1 MAASF
6 QLVPQGIACHSYN
19 KDRTRELVLGYCLQ
33 SNRISLNPYTWR
45 RVDIALSPNNNELVI
60 YGGCEFAI
68 SSWKEKYRLGEHDMN
83 ISCIDWSHVT
93 NQIVTCGHDRN
104 AFVWT
109 FNEGEAKWEPS
120 LVILRIEHAALHCR
134 WSPNGKK
141 FAVTSSSKCVQVCH
155 YESDNKW
162 WVSKQIKKPHKSS
175 VLCVAWHPN
184 NQLLITGAADFKCRL
199 FSAYAPG
206 NEATGRGPDYG
217 TEQNIPFVGS
227 SPLPF
232 ADM

>member
-1 MAASF
+1 M
-6 QLVPQGIACHSYN
+6 
-19 KDRTRELVLGYCLQ
+19 
-33 SNRISLNPYTWR
+33 
-45 RVDIALSPNNNELVI
+45 
-60 YGGCEFAI
+60 

-83 ISCIDWSHVT
+83 ISCIDWSPVT
-93 NQIVTCGHDRN
+93 GQIVTCGHDRN

-109 FNEGEAKWEPS
+109 FNEAESKWEPS
-120 LVILRIEHAALHCR
+120 LVILRIEHAALHCK

-155 YESDNKW
+155 YEADNKW

-184 NQLLITGAADFKCRL
+184 SQMLITGGADFKCRL

-206 NEATGRGPDYG
+206 NDATGPGPDHG
-217 TEQNIPFVGS
+217 AEQDVALVGKP
-227 SPLPF
+227 PLSF
-232 ADM
+232 AEM